1 MEAAVKILEVKDLRV
16 SFKTYAGENQA
27 VRGVNFHLNEGETL
41 AIVGESG
48 CGKTVTSKAILRILP
63 SPPAIIHESSEVYF
77 GDLELTGLEDKEMVA
92 IRGSEISMIFQD
104 PMTSLNP
111 TMRIGEQI
119 AESII
124 IHQGKTKKDAIDDVI
139 NLLELVGIPNPESR
153 VRQYPHEFSGGMR
166 QRAMIAIALAC
177 NPKILIADEPT
188 TALDVTI
195 QAQIMDL
202 IKSLQ
207 KKLNTAVILVTHDLG
222 VVAEVADRIQ
232 VMYAGE
238 IVETGNSSDIFY
250 HPKHPYTWALLKSVP
265 KLHTEN
271 KSELYSLN
279 GTPPD
284 LLNPPKGCAFAARC
298 EYCMNICREKS
309 PEFTEIHA
317 EHKSACWLLHS
328 KAPSID
334 YKVDSYTAEQPSDI
348 ATEEV
353 KHVR

>member
-1 MEAAVKILEVKDLRV
+1 MKKILDVKNLRV
-16 SFKTYAGENQA
+16 SFKTYAGENKA
-27 VRGVNFHLNEGETL
+27 VRGVNFHLFEGETL

-48 CGKTVTSKAILRILP
+48 CGKTVTSKSILRILP
-63 SPPAIIHESSEVYF
+63 SPPALIHEDSQVFLE
-77 GDLELTGLEDKEMVA
+77 DRELTELSDAEMVN

-111 TMRIGEQI
+111 TMRIGDQI
-119 AESII
+119 AESMI
-124 IHQGKTKKDAIDDVI
+124 IHRGITRKEALNEVV
-139 NLLELVGIPNPESR
+139 NLLEMVGIPNPEAR
-153 VRQYPHEFSGGMR
+153 IKQYPHEFSGGMR

-238 IVETGNSSDIFY
+238 IVETGNSRDIFY
-250 HPKHPYTWALLKSVP
+250 RPKHPYTWALLKSVP
-265 KLHTEN
+265 KLGTEN

-298 EYCMNICREKS
+298 EYCMNICRVKA
-309 PEFTEIHA
+309 PAFTDITED
-317 EHKSACWLLHS
+317 HKAACWLMHP
-328 KAPSID
+328 KAPTID
-334 YKVDSYTAEQPSDI
+334 YKVESYTGGQ
-348 ATEEV
+348 TC
-353 KHVR
+353 

>member
-1 MEAAVKILEVKDLRV
+1 MKILEVKNLKV
-16 SFKTYAGENQA
+16 SFNTYAGVNQA
-27 VRGVNFHLNEGETL
+27 VRGVSFHLNEGETL

-48 CGKTVTSKAILRILP
+48 CGKTVTSKSILRILP
-63 SPPAIIHESSEVYF
+63 SPPAVIHEDSEIYLE
-77 GDLELTGLEDKEMVA
+77 DRELTSLSDREMIG

-111 TMRIGEQI
+111 TMKIGEQI
-119 AESII
+119 AESIM
-124 IHQGKTKKDAIDDVI
+124 IHQGKSKRQALHDVVE
-139 NLLELVGIPNPESR
+139 LLNLVGIPNPEAR
-153 VRQYPHEFSGGMR
+153 VKQYPHEFSGGMR

-195 QAQIMDL
+195 QSQIMEL

-238 IVETGNSSDIFY
+238 IVETGTCRDIFY
-250 HPKHPYTWALLKSVP
+250 KPKHPYTWALLKSVP
-265 KLHTEN
+265 KLGTEN
-271 KSELYSLN
+271 KSELYSLK

-284 LLNPPKGCAFAARC
+284 LLDPPKGCAFAARC
-298 EYCMNICREKS
+298 EYCMNICREKA
-309 PEFTEIHA
+309 PGVTDIDGGHQA
-317 EHKSACWLLHS
+317 ACWLLHP
-328 KAPSID
+328 KAPDID
-334 YKVDSYTAEQPSDI
+334 YRVESYTGGK
-348 ATEEV
+348 TC
-353 KHVR
+353 